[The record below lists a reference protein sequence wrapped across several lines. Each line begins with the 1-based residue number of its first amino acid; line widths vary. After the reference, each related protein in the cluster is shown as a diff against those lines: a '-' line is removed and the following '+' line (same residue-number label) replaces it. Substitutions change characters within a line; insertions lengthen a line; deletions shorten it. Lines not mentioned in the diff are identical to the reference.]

1 MVVTQF
7 APNALS
13 QDNWP
18 VSAPS
23 PGARAGEDGTALRE
37 QPAEPWPIYV
47 YAGYQE
53 LAPARGRGSRQ
64 EHELQ
69 QKQMA
74 LQFSAALGSHGD
86 CATSIQPGS
95 HDPESLMNSQASTW
109 VASYQSSPQQPN
121 LVAFSPPEMADYDE
135 GRWDQQ
141 VASTHMAPAED
152 SPSSPQPPPRRS
164 TLSSRA
170 GGLAA
175 MHQPPAGFACAD
187 HSHAPGLAME
197 ISSPA
202 PPAAAPAPSSPS
214 KSTSGTGSKM
224 PRVLFAGGPRRN
236 SAAEPSATRPSDAW
250 SEDAGAAA
258 MRVSEGSQQV
268 AEDRRSFWLKESV
281 SGIGILLSDC
291 LSGINV
297 VKILPGGLAAK
308 DGTLQVDDVLV
319 SMEGMDVWDQKL
331 TGIVDLL
338 SHVNIRISVVSFE
351 FERQPPPGMEMQLP
365 QRLAVT
371 FTLAGEGLGSQAK
384 VWLGKD
390 GQNRVIL

>member
-18 VSAPS
+18 VSTPS
-23 PGARAGEDGTALRE
+23 PGARAHHQDGAALRD
-37 QPAEPWPIYV
+37 QPDEPWPIYV

-53 LAPARGRGSRQ
+53 LAPARGGGPRQ

-69 QKQMA
+69 HKQVA
-74 LQFSAALGSHGD
+74 LQFSAVRGNHADFL
-86 CATSIQPGS
+86 PGS

-141 VASTHMAPAED
+141 VPSTQHHMAPPED

-170 GGLAA
+170 GGSAA
-175 MHQPPAGFACAD
+175 MYQPPAGFACAD
-187 HSHAPGLAME
+187 HSHAAGPAME

-202 PPAAAPAPSSPS
+202 PLEAAPAPSSPC
-214 KSTSGTGSKM
+214 KSPTGTGSKM
-224 PRVLFAGGPRRN
+224 PRVLFAGGPRRM
-236 SAAEPSATRPSDAW
+236 SAVEASATKSGEACNDDAV
-250 SEDAGAAA
+250 AAA
-258 MRVSEGSQQV
+258 TRVSESSQQV
-268 AEDRRSFWLKESV
+268 VEDRRSFWLKESV

-308 DGTLQVDDVLV
+308 NGMLQVDDVLV

-331 TGIVDLL
+331 IGIVDLL
-338 SHVNIRISVVSFE
+338 SHVNKRDSVVRFGE
-351 FERQPPPGMEMQLP
+351 NFRDY
-365 QRLAVT
+365 RLCPLCVCSTAQWKNWTSVHSMDH
-371 FTLAGEGLGSQAK
+371 AS
-384 VWLGKD
+384 V
-390 GQNRVIL
+390 VPHICC